1 MRKHG
6 GYDMEQKELQRKA
19 GHMQQLCHIRKVR
32 FEGEAAD
39 QQTAYL
45 VENGKLSYTISA
57 SLGMDIA
64 DLRYCGV
71 NLCHIT
77 KPGWLAGSAERSNF
91 IPGGMFF
98 TCGLKNVGPQTASE
112 PAHGKQR
119 FLPAENCAQFVGF
132 EQDALQIRF
141 YGEVREAGLFSKNL
155 LRKRTITTEYNSSRI
170 VIRDEIENQ
179 GYADEEIMLLYH
191 FNTGYPLLDEG
202 AEFIAPS
209 RTQTARDASSAK
221 AKGESNL
228 FVMDA
233 PRDCYPEQVFYHD
246 LAADEAGNTFC
257 ALKNSKRGLA
267 LKLSFNKRELP
278 FLTQWKSIA
287 SGDYVLGMEPG
298 NCHVEGLEKERER
311 GTLSV
316 LKAGES
322 RSYTI
327 TLDVLSGAEA
337 LNALQTEV

>member
-1 MRKHG
+1 MNPIDLHKKTG
-6 GYDMEQKELQRKA
+6 SI
-19 GHMQQLCHIRKVR
+19 QQLCHIQKVR
-32 FEGEAAD
+32 YEGDAAD
-39 QQTAYL
+39 QQVAYL
-45 VENGKLSYTISA
+45 VENGKLSYTVSA
-57 SLGMDIA
+57 SLGMDLA
-64 DLRYCGV
+64 DLRYGGV

-77 KPGWLAGSAERSNF
+77 KPGWLANSADQSNF

-132 EQDALQIRF
+132 EDGALQLRL

-155 LRKRTITTEYNSSRI
+155 LRRRTITSEYNSRRI
-170 VIRDEIENQ
+170 VIHDEIENQ
-179 GYADEEIMLLYH
+179 GFGDEEIMLLYH

-202 AEFIAPS
+202 AEFVAPS
-209 RTQTARDASSAK
+209 RTQAARDAASAA

-246 LAADEAGNTFC
+246 LKADESGNTFC
-257 ALKNSKRGLA
+257 ALKNSCLGIA
-267 LKLSFNKRELP
+267 LKLSFNKNELP

-298 NCHVEGLEKERER
+298 NCHVEGMEKERER
-311 GTLSV
+311 GTLAV
-316 LKAGES
+316 LKAGET
-322 RSYTI
+322 RRFTI
-327 TLDVLSGAEA
+327 TIDVLSGEEELSTLHAGVK
-337 LNALQTEV
+337 QQ

>member
-1 MRKHG
+1 MNPIDLHKKTG
-6 GYDMEQKELQRKA
+6 SI
-19 GHMQQLCHIRKVR
+19 QQLCHIQKVR
-32 FEGEAAD
+32 YEGDAAD
-39 QQTAYL
+39 QQAAYL
-45 VENGKLSYTISA
+45 VENGKLSYTVSA
-57 SLGMDIA
+57 SLGMDLA
-64 DLRYCGV
+64 DLRYGGV

-77 KPGWLAGSAERSNF
+77 KPGWLANSADRSNF

-132 EQDALQIRF
+132 EDGALQLRL

-155 LRKRTITTEYNSSRI
+155 LRRRTITSEYNSRRI
-170 VIRDEIENQ
+170 VIHDEIENQ
-179 GYADEEIMLLYH
+179 GFGDEEIMLLYH

-202 AEFIAPS
+202 AEFVAPS
-209 RTQTARDASSAK
+209 RTQTARDAASAA

-233 PRDCYPEQVFYHD
+233 PQDCYPEQVFYHD
-246 LAADEAGNTFC
+246 LKEDESGNTFC
-257 ALKNSKRGLA
+257 ALKNSCLGIA
-267 LKLSFNKRELP
+267 LKLSFNKNELP

-298 NCHVEGLEKERER
+298 NCHVEGMEKERER
-311 GTLSV
+311 GTLAV
-316 LKAGES
+316 LKAGET
-322 RSYTI
+322 RTFTI
-327 TLDVLSGAEA
+327 TIDVLSGEGE
-337 LNALQTEV
+337 LKTLSREVE

>member
-1 MRKHG
+1 MN
-6 GYDMEQKELQRKA
+6 QTELQKKT
-19 GHMQQLCHIRKVR
+19 GHLQQLCNIRKVR
-32 FEGEAAD
+32 CEGGAAD
-39 QQTAYL
+39 GQLAYL
-45 VENGKLSYTISA
+45 VENGALSYTVSA
-57 SLGMDIA
+57 SLGMDMA
-64 DLRYCGV
+64 DLRVGGI

-77 KPGWLAGSAERSNF
+77 KPGFLANGADRNNF

-98 TCGLKNVGPQTASE
+98 TCGLKNVGPQTANE

-119 FLPAENCAQFVGF
+119 FLPAENCLQFVGI
-132 EQDALQIRF
+132 EEDTLKLRL

-155 LRKRTITTEYNSSRI
+155 LRKRTITTEYNSRRI
-170 VIRDEIENQ
+170 VIHDEIENQ
-179 GYADEEIMLLYH
+179 GYGDEEIMLLYH

-209 RTQTARDASSAK
+209 KTQTPRDAASAA

-246 LAADEAGNTFC
+246 LAADKAGNTFC
-257 ALKNSKRGLA
+257 ALKNSKLGLA
-267 LKLSFNKRELP
+267 LKLSFNQSELP

-298 NCHVEGLEKERER
+298 NCHVEGMEKERER
-311 GTLSV
+311 GTLFV
-316 LKAGES
+316 LKAGET
-322 RSYTI
+322 RAYTI
-327 TLDVLSGAEA
+327 TLDILSGKDELAT
-337 LNALQTEV
+337 LTTEEI

>member
-1 MRKHG
+1 MIQH
-6 GYDMEQKELQRKA
+6 ELQKKT
-19 GHMQQLCHIRKVR
+19 GHLQQLCHIRKVR
-32 FEGEAAD
+32 FDGEAAD

-45 VENGKLSYTISA
+45 VENGKLSFAISA
-57 SLGMDIA
+57 SLGMDMA
-64 DLRYCGV
+64 DLRYGGV

-77 KPGWLAGSAERSNF
+77 KPGWLANSIDQNNF

-119 FLPAENCAQFVGF
+119 FLPAENCAQFAGF
-132 EQDALQIRF
+132 EQDTLQLRL

-155 LRKRTITTEYNSSRI
+155 LRKRTITTEYNSGRI
-170 VIRDEIENQ
+170 VIHDEIENQ

-191 FNTGYPLLDEG
+191 FNTGYPLLNEG

-209 RTQTARDASSAK
+209 RTQTARDAASAK
-221 AKGESNL
+221 AKGDSDL

-233 PRDCYPEQVFYHD
+233 PRDCYPEQVFYHE

-257 ALKNSKRGLA
+257 ALKNSKLGLA
-267 LKLSFNKRELP
+267 LKLSFNKNELP

-287 SGDYVLGMEPG
+287 SGDYVLGIEPG
-298 NCHVEGLEKERER
+298 NCHVEGMEKERER
-311 GTLSV
+311 GTLAV
-316 LKAGES
+316 LKAGET
-322 RSYTI
+322 RTFTI
-327 TLDVLSGAEA
+327 TIDVLSSEEELKA
-337 LNALQTEV
+337 LSREGGKA

>member
-1 MRKHG
+1 MHG
-6 GYDMEQKELQRKA
+6 GSDMNPHELQKKT
-19 GHMQQLCHIRKVR
+19 GNIQQLCHIKKVR

-39 QQTAYL
+39 QQMAYR

-57 SLGMDIA
+57 SLGMDLA
-64 DLRYCGV
+64 DLRFGGV

-77 KPGWLAGSAERSNF
+77 KPGWLANSADKGNF

-132 EQDALQIRF
+132 EDGSLKLRL

-155 LRKRTITTEYNSSRI
+155 LRKRTITSEYNSRRI
-170 VIRDEIENQ
+170 VIHDEIENQ
-179 GYADEEIMLLYH
+179 GFGDEEIMLLYH

-202 AEFIAPS
+202 AEFVAPS
-209 RTQTARDASSAK
+209 QTQTARDAASAS

-246 LAADEAGNTFC
+246 LQADESGNTFC
-257 ALKNSKRGLA
+257 ALKNSRLGIA
-267 LKLSFNKRELP
+267 LKLSFNKNELP

-298 NCHVEGLEKERER
+298 NCHVEGMERERER
-311 GTLSV
+311 GTLAV
-316 LKAGES
+316 LRAGET
-322 RSYTI
+322 RVFTI
-327 TLDVLSGAEA
+327 TLDILSGDEE
-337 LNALQTEV
+337 LETLSREV